1 MELLER
7 GHFFQ
12 CLVENAFVWTPSLF
26 FQTNGVAGFGGLNLV
41 FFSYVEWTNSQFVPA
56 IFRQDSSTVLVHFV
70 SLV

>member
-12 CLVENAFVWTPSLF
+12 CLVENSFVWTPRLF

-41 FFSYVEWTNSQFVPA
+41 FCYVE
-56 IFRQDSSTVLVHFV
+56 
-70 SLV
+70 